1 MIDSMRTF
9 IYSCL
14 VERLKGLE
22 GNDGA
27 PAIKTINLW
36 NEQVEFIEQEEAF
49 DTPAVF
55 VEFLPVQ
62 WGTLGGSVQRAEL
75 SLRLHIVTP
84 WKGSAKDGSP
94 YWEESLSRFGLL
106 DRLDAWLFNLEGADR
121 DRGVA
126 FCLFRRTAS
135 HTNHNHGELVE
146 DVTDFTCQVTQ
157 EIRTA

>member
-1 MIDSMRTF
+1 MRTF
-9 IYSCL
+9 IYKAL
-14 VERLKGLE
+14 TERLKAWKDDG
-22 GNDGA
+22 GA
-27 PAIKTINLW
+27 PVVKTVDLW

-55 VEFLPVQ
+55 IEFRPVQ

-75 SLRLHIVTP
+75 TLRLHIVTA
-84 WKGSAKDGSP
+84 WQGSARDGSR
-94 YWEESLSRFGLL
+94 YREQALERFNLL
-106 DRLDAWLFNLEGADR
+106 DRMDALLFNFAGSSGEEG
-121 DRGVA
+121 VS

-157 EIRTA
+157 EVRTA

>member
-1 MIDSMRTF
+1 MRTF
-9 IYSCL
+9 IYQAL
-14 VERLKGLE
+14 TERLKAWKD
-22 GNDGA
+22 GNGA
-27 PAIKTINLW
+27 PVVRTIDLW
-36 NEQVEFIEQEEAF
+36 NEQVEFIEQEDAF

-55 VEFLPVQ
+55 IEFRPVQ

-75 SLRLHIVTP
+75 TLRLHIVTA
-84 WKGSAKDGSP
+84 WQGSARDGSP
-94 YWEESLSRFGLL
+94 YQEQALKRFNLL
-106 DRLDAWLFNLEGADR
+106 DSLDARLFNLSGNSEEE
-121 DRGVA
+121 GVA